1 MFKTGSI
8 LPFKNEGPASVTRIN
23 DRLFVFPVICLILWM
38 MILHPGTARADKVL
52 VDQVMAVVNHHMI
65 TKSELD
71 RSLAPTFKKLHKRFR
86 GKAYM
91 ELVVSLEYKL
101 LMKKINE
108 RLELEE
114 AERQG
119 LTVTDDEL
127 DRAVESIMQKNNF
140 TSKWQLK
147 AALSEQGMSYRRYK
161 QQLRKQMTILKLVNQ
176 EVRSTVVI
184 SPDEVRQ
191 YYLAHRDNYRLPPHV
206 SLRDIFL
213 KIPAGATP
221 DQIQKIRLRG
231 EHILRQLKRGDDFV
245 ILAGSESEGPNAEN
259 GGELGDLT
267 KDQLLPELVEPAFSI
282 PPGHISGLIQ
292 TSNGFYIIKV
302 VKREDN
308 AFRSFNDL
316 KTQILNDL
324 TKKTTDKRLRI
335 WLEKLRERSYVVIY
349 AKPSTLDQKV

>member
-1 MFKTGSI
+1 MYCKKLSLPVLSI
-8 LPFKNEGPASVTRIN
+8 LFA
-23 DRLFVFPVICLILWM
+23 LILTS
-38 MILHPGTARADKVL
+38 LQAVPANGERVL

-91 ELVVSLEYKL
+91 ELVASLEYKL

-127 DRAVESIMQKNNF
+127 DRAIESIMQKNNF

-191 YYLAHRDNYRLPPHV
+191 YYLSHREKYRLPPHV
-206 SLRDIFL
+206 TLRDIFL
-213 KIPAGATP
+213 RIPQGATQA
-221 DQIQKIRLRG
+221 QIQQIKMHG
-231 EHILRQLKRGDDFV
+231 EHIVRQLKRGDDFV

-259 GGELGDLT
+259 GGALGDLT
-267 KDQLLPELVEPAFSI
+267 KDQLLPELVQPAFTI
-282 PPGHISGLIQ
+282 PPGQSSGLIQ
-292 TSNGFYIIKV
+292 TTNGFYVIKV
-302 VKREDN
+302 IKREDN
-308 AFRSFNDL
+308 SFRSFKEL
-316 KTQILNDL
+316 RSQILNDL

-349 AKPSTLDQKV
+349 AKPGTFGKKV

>member
-1 MFKTGSI
+1 MHSLKTSPLTFFVVLAAI
-8 LPFKNEGPASVTRIN
+8 WIFSQTR
-23 DRLFVFPVICLILWM
+23 
-38 MILHPGTARADKVL
+38 TALGERVL

-91 ELVVSLEYKL
+91 ELVASLEYKL

-127 DRAVESIMQKNNF
+127 DRAIESIMQKNNF

-191 YYLAHRDNYRLPPHV
+191 YYLAHREKYRLPPHV
-206 SLRDIFL
+206 TLRDIYL
-213 KIPAGATP
+213 RIPSGATEA
-221 DQIQKIRLRG
+221 QIQQIRKHG
-231 EHILRQLKRGDDFV
+231 EHIVRQLKRGDDFV

-259 GGELGDLT
+259 GGALGDLT
-267 KDQLLPELVEPAFSI
+267 KDQLLPELVKPAFTI
-282 PPGHISGLIQ
+282 PPGQTSGLIQ
-292 TSNGFYIIKV
+292 TANGFYIIKV
-302 VKREDN
+302 VRRQDN
-308 AFRSFNDL
+308 SFRSFKDL
-316 KTQILNDL
+316 KSQILNDL

-349 AKPSTLDQKV
+349 AKPASLDKKV

>member
-1 MFKTGSI
+1 MGVRVLVYFRYVLFPTLFLSAT
-8 LPFKNEGPASVTRIN
+8 LLLSFFEVPPARGE
-23 DRLFVFPVICLILWM
+23 R
-38 MILHPGTARADKVL
+38 VL

-86 GKAYM
+86 GKAYR
-91 ELVVSLEYKL
+91 ELVASLEYKL

-127 DRAVESIMQKNNF
+127 DHAIESIMQKNNF

-147 AALSEQGMSYRRYK
+147 TALSEQGMSYRRYK

-191 YYLAHRDNYRLPPHV
+191 YYLAHRDKYRLPPHV
-206 SLRDIFL
+206 TLRDIFL
-213 KIPAGATP
+213 RIPEGATEA
-221 DQIQKIRLRG
+221 QIQDIRKHG
-231 EHILRQLKRGDDFV
+231 EHIVRQLKRGDDFV

-259 GGELGDLT
+259 GGALGDLT
-267 KDQLLPELVEPAFSI
+267 KDQLLPELVQPAFTI
-282 PPGHISGLIQ
+282 PPGQTSGLIQ

-302 VKREDN
+302 IKREDN
-308 AFRSFNDL
+308 SFRSFKEL
-316 KTQILNDL
+316 KAQILNDL

-335 WLEKLRERSYVVIY
+335 WLEKLREKSYVVIY
-349 AKPSTLDQKV
+349 AKPEAFDQKA